1 MGGVTEHQLESWKD
15 QMPTEVNE
23 LRESMHVDDLISGKT
38 TVKEAGEL
46 KQRANEIFQDA
57 TFT

>member
-1 MGGVTEHQLESWKD
+1 LNQTLGDVSIYYLLSKALESR
-15 QMPTEVNE
+15 V
-23 LRESMHVDDLISGKT
+23 VDDLISGKT

-46 KQRANEIFQDA
+46 KQRATEIFQDA

>member
-1 MGGVTEHQLESWKD
+1 
-15 QMPTEVNE
+15 MPTEVNE